1 MITRFCVFIALIIL
15 TLILNVGPAHSTSIS
30 LNKNAYSN
38 IVVAISPNVP
48 NTWSETILQ
57 NIQLMIRRAS
67 SVLYRATKKRAYFK
81 DVRILVPE
89 SWSNVRS
96 NLSTW
101 ETYSE
106 ADVRVAPPAS
116 AHGNKPY
123 TIQSGGCG
131 QPGEYIHFT
140 PDYLRTLTDPNTAVF
155 GPPEKVFVHEW
166 SHLRYGVF
174 DEYGH
179 QNDKKY
185 PLFYKP
191 PNSEEIQPNLCTNK
205 PPIFTTMDVV
215 TQGPC
220 RIDPTTGV
228 YDNNCVYNLQP
239 KFLPDSSLMSNYSID
254 SVVDFCEDDQDL
266 AHVFTAPNKHNAMCG
281 SYSVWTVIT
290 RHPDFAMNNNPPS
303 DVLFLEPT
311 FQIVRSTG
319 SRFVL
324 VADTSGSMND
334 YNRIVRLYESSRRW
348 IKYDIS
354 DGSQLGMVQF
364 ATKAKIISS
373 MVEIKGDASREALI
387 ARLPVN
393 AVGGTCIGCGLQKAL
408 ELLRPGGPGGVILLL
423 TDGEETDRPFI
434 YEVLSEVV
442 RSGARVVSIAF
453 GRSAEDKIEELA
465 DKTNGKSYF
474 IDDNDSSQGLNDA
487 FVGSLTYQP
496 AVSTDQIVV
505 LLFKRQ
511 YQNVTGGIINENFS
525 VDSTVG
531 RNFVF
536 RIDYTQKNYLRSFS
550 LKSPS
555 GTVYTQLVY
564 DDVVKVAMLKLSEA
578 EVGKWDFTL
587 TVSSSTV
594 DALAVHVTSQ
604 TRSTTTAPITT
615 ECYVPAGNTLNNT
628 NASPVRI
635 LAKVMQDANPVVRA
649 KVKAHIEMPSGP
661 SQIFELFDNG
671 ASADT
676 VADDGIYS
684 RYFVGATSGGRYT
697 VECEV
702 WDDGSAYVNDGTFV
716 RNRKKRSA
724 TPKMTGSFTRMASGG
739 SFKIAQSVPVDGDIY
754 PPSRITDLFVVE
766 VQTNPGHTATI
777 QFTAPGE
784 DLDSGTA
791 ASYEI
796 RYSPVFDD
804 LRGTNFGSANNS
816 TLVQQEHV
824 VNGSLQPMVS
834 GSRQT
839 ITFVMTMKNE
849 ETRTYYIALR
859 AIDRSG
865 QVALPSNIVSA
876 QFPLDEPASGLS
888 TKAIIGIIV
897 GSLLGVLLIAA
908 IAYLI
913 HKKKYLS
920 YEAAD
925 TRSKT

>member
-1 MITRFCVFIALIIL
+1 
-15 TLILNVGPAHSTSIS
+15 
-30 LNKNAYSN
+30 
-38 IVVAISPNVP
+38 
-48 NTWSETILQ
+48 
-57 NIQLMIRRAS
+57 MIRRAS

-106 ADVRVAPPAS
+106 ADVRVAPA
-116 AHGNKPY
+116 ALVHGDKPY

-131 QPGEYIHFT
+131 QPGEYIHLT
-140 PDYLRTLTDPNTAVF
+140 PDYLRTLTDANNTSVF

-174 DEYGH
+174 DEFGH

-191 PNSEEIQPNLCTNK
+191 PNSEEILPNLCTNK
-205 PPIFTTMDVV
+205 PPIFTTKDVV

-228 YDNNCVYNLQP
+228 YNGNCIYNLLPQ
-239 KFLPDSSLMSNYSID
+239 FVPDSSLMSDYSID

-266 AHVFTAPNKHNAMCG
+266 AHVFAAPNKHNAMCG

-303 DVLFLEPT
+303 DILFLEPT
-311 FQIVRSTG
+311 FQIVRSSG

-334 YNRIVRLYESSRRW
+334 HKRIIRLYESSRRW

-354 DGSQLGMVQF
+354 DGSKLGLVQF
-364 ATKAKIISS
+364 SNKATITSP
-373 MVEIKGDASREALI
+373 MVEITGDASREALI

-393 AVGGTCIGCGLQKAL
+393 AVGATCIGCGLQKAL
-408 ELLRPGGPGGVILLL
+408 ELLRPGGPGGVIILL

-453 GRSAEDKIEELA
+453 GRTAEDKIEDLA

-474 IDDNDSSQGLNDA
+474 IDDNDPSQGLNDA

-496 AVSTDQIVV
+496 AVSADQIVV
-505 LLFKRQ
+505 LLLNRQ
-511 YQNVTGGIINENFS
+511 YQNVAGGTINDRFS

-531 RNFVF
+531 RNFIF
-536 RIDYTQKNYLRSFS
+536 RIDYTQKSHLKSFI
-550 LKSPS
+550 LKSPN

-564 DDVVKVAMLKLSEA
+564 DDVAKVAMFKLPEA
-578 EVGKWDFTL
+578 EVGTWYFTL
-587 TVSSSTV
+587 MVSSSTV
-594 DALAVHVTSQ
+594 DSLAVHVTSQ
-604 TRSTTTAPITT
+604 TRSTTTAPIRT
-615 ECYVPAGNTLNNT
+615 ECYVPDGNTIGNT

-635 LAKVMQDANPVVRA
+635 LAKVMQGANAVVRA

-661 SQIFELFDNG
+661 SQILELLDNG
-671 ASADT
+671 VSADT
-676 VADDGIYS
+676 LADDGIYS
-684 RYFVGATSGGRYT
+684 RYFVNATSGGRYT

-716 RNRKKRSA
+716 RSRQKRSA
-724 TPKMTGSFTRMASGG
+724 TSRMTGSFTRMASGG
-739 SFKIAQSVPVDGDIY
+739 SFKITQSAAVGADIY
-754 PPSRITDLFVVE
+754 PPSRITDLFIVE
-766 VQTNPGHTATI
+766 VQTNPDMTATI

-834 GSRQT
+834 GSQQI
-839 ITFVMTMKNE
+839 ITFVVMMKSE
-849 ETRTYYIALR
+849 DTRTYYIALR
-859 AIDRSG
+859 AIDASG
-865 QVALPSNIVSA
+865 QAALPSNIVSA
-876 QFPLDEPASGLS
+876 QFPLNEPASSLS

-897 GSLLGVLLIAA
+897 GSLLGLLLIAA

-913 HKKKYLS
+913 HRKKYLS
-920 YEAAD
+920 YSAAG
-925 TRSKT
+925 TQSKP